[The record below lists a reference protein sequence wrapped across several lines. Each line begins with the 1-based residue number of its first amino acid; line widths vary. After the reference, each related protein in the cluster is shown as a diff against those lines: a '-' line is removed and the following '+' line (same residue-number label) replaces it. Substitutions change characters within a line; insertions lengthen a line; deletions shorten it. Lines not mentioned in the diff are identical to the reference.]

1 MSSASRHNL
10 EEKKQQR
17 AGGWSGNEGNEG
29 RERFVSGQVWNTKMI
44 YFYCGRSQNE

>member
-1 MSSASRHNL
+1 M

-17 AGGWSGNEGNEG
+17 AGGCSGNEG

-44 YFYCGRSQNE
+44 YLLWPVSQ

>member
-1 MSSASRHNL
+1 M

-44 YFYCGRSQNE
+44 YLLWPVSE